1 MWKEFTNEICE
12 TIGEALEIID
22 DALCFGYEFK
32 VENHKL
38 WFWQISGTEENLYT
52 V

>member
-1 MWKEFTNEICE
+1 MWEEFTNEICE
-12 TIGEALEIID
+12 TIGGALEIID
-22 DALCFGYEFK
+22 DALCSGYEFK

-38 WFWQISGTEENLYT
+38 WFRQISGTEENLYT